1 MSHSDYCQLLHCT
14 TNSFPALTEGKP
26 YVSNPVY
33 RHFGHL
39 DCFSNGV
46 YQPACS
52 ARSGDANGS
61 YRQSDTYETA
71 ARH

>member
-33 RHFGHL
+33 RRFGHL
-39 DCFSNGV
+39 DCFSIGV
-46 YQPACS
+46 DQPACS
-52 ARSGDANGS
+52 AGSHDANGN
-61 YRQSDTYETA
+61 YRQSHAHEIAT
-71 ARH
+71 RH